1 MLLLGLAAESTSG
14 QRNSGG
20 KAGGQPAESLQ
31 GEGKHF
37 PFHRVALRNLM
48 LESDSGCEFW

>member
-1 MLLLGLAAESTSG
+1 MLLGLAAESTSG

-31 GEGKHF
+31 GEAKHF
-37 PFHRVALRNLM
+37 PFHRVALRSLM

>member
-1 MLLLGLAAESTSG
+1 MLLGLAAESTSG
-14 QRNSGG
+14 QRN
-20 KAGGQPAESLQ
+20 AGGQPAESLQ

-37 PFHRVALRNLM
+37 PFHRVALRSLM